1 MSNFGAGA
9 SKTGDIPNDYQ
20 PIASNFQAPAHNLN
34 KDQAAE
40 IIRLAEGSHSHG
52 GQSQSGYPST
62 AGSSGL
68 TGSGMGAGSSSSGQH
83 LQQARDALAG
93 GGTGSVTQTHTGQSG
108 NYELGQGDLSH
119 NRTSLTGGDS
129 SSYGH
134 GAGAGAAGLGA
145 GGLAATAANQGLGSR
160 DQLSGQSSSPSSS
173 GNNAGQYS
181 TTASIGDSS
190 TRLGNN
196 TNDTAHRSTM
206 DTSSNHGSGPTA
218 ASGTIENKLQAELE
232 RNAQKKNTHAAG
244 FGTAGM
250 SSDSGKLNHENTGIS
265 STGGQASGGQGQS
278 GYGQTGYTSGAT
290 AVGTGAGLS
299 GQHPQT
305 SSIPLHGSSGTG
317 LSSGTGSGS
326 GSGYASG
333 QQQGLSGRL
342 ADEVEHRAQGATGSN
357 NVTGLGASGVNAQH
371 GGSVSTSGL
380 GNTGGLGHSTG
391 RPL

>member
-52 GQSQSGYPST
+52 G
-62 AGSSGL
+62 SSGL
-68 TGSGMGAGSSSSGQH
+68 TGSGMGSGSSSSGQH

-160 DQLSGQSSSPSSS
+160 DQLSGQSSSSSS
-173 GNNAGQYS
+173 GNNAGGQYS

-265 STGGQASGGQGQS
+265 STGGEASGGQGQS
-278 GYGQTGYTSGAT
+278 GYGQSGAPGYTTGAT

-305 SSIPLHGSSGTG
+305 SSIPLHGSSGNG
-317 LSSGTGSGS
+317 LSSGTGT
-326 GSGYASG
+326 GYASG

-371 GGSVSTSGL
+371 GGANTSGL